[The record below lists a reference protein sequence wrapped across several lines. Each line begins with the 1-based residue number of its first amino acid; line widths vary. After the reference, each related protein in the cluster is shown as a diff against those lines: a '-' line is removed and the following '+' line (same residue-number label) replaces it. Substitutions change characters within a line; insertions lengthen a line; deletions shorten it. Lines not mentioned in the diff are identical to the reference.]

1 MRLPVLRRAE
11 GREIDK
17 RGRGR
22 VLWLEERLQPRAPG
36 AMARAARG
44 GRTGGTVPWRGMEG
58 VRGACDLP
66 ADAVRYVPNVQ
77 GVRAMA
83 TAHDFSAVDIDGH
96 DKPLRTTPERCCW
109 WSTWPRSA
117 VSRRSM
123 RACRCCGATIA
134 TAAWWCWVSPATSSA
149 TRSRATRRRSGN
161 SVR

>member
-17 RGRGR
+17 RRRCR
-22 VLWLEERLQPRAPG
+22 VLLLQERLQPRAPG

-44 GRTGGTVPWRGMEG
+44 GRTGATLPWRGMEG
-58 VRGACDLP
+58 FRGACDLP

-96 DKPLRTTPERCCW
+96 DKPLSDYAGDRK
-109 WSTWPRSA
+109 STRLN
-117 VSRRSM
+117 
-123 RACRCCGATIA
+123 
-134 TAAWWCWVSPATSSA
+134 SSH
-149 TRSRATRRRSGN
+149 
-161 SVR
+161 